1 MFRDRVKSAA
11 RHGPEQQ
18 AAPGRRE
25 GFAPPQAHCRHSHGL
40 EEFFQRLGSS
50 AGLTVLDW
58 AGASQANVNF
68 ITSRGSRLYS
78 EDLYELLDTHFG
90 PGDWYAAQQDPARV
104 ERFLAAT
111 LEFPAASFDGALLWD
126 MLEYMAAPL
135 LEAVLARLKSAV
147 KPGGYLLAIF
157 HADEKTER
165 VPVYYYRIA
174 GPDSLRLSQRAM
186 RAPAQLF
193 NNRAIERLFRDAQAL
208 KFFLTRD
215 HLREVIV
222 RR

>member
-1 MFRDRVKSAA
+1 MFRDRAKSAP
-11 RHGPEQQ
+11 RYGPEQQ
-18 AAPGRRE
+18 AAPGQRE
-25 GFAPPQAHCRHSHGL
+25 SLVPPQAQSRHSHGL
-40 EEFFQRLGSS
+40 EEFFQRLGSQV
-50 AGLTVLDW
+50 GLSVLDW

-78 EDLYELLDTHFG
+78 EDLYALLDAHFG
-90 PGDWYAAQQDPARV
+90 PGDWYAAQQDPARA

-111 LEFPAASFDGALLWD
+111 LEFAPASFDGALLWD
-126 MLEYMAAPL
+126 MLEYMATPL

-157 HADEKTER
+157 HADERIER
-165 VPVYYYRIA
+165 VPVYHYRIG
-174 GPDSLRLSQRAM
+174 GPDTLWLSPRAM

-193 NNRAIERLFRDAQAL
+193 NNRAIEKLFRDAQSL